1 MDFRCAAFNSLTQ
14 SFGAAGIVKDV
25 VGPKGSV
32 SIVSSI
38 DESSDIASHSLAE
51 ALRVHPNG
59 LGVEDTI
66 ISIKDTPDHDGLC
79 VRQVCIDQL
88 ASSVSAVHFG
98 RLPVVTRTR

>member
-1 MDFRCAAFNSLTQ
+1 MLAL
-14 SFGAAGIVKDV
+14 VKDV

-59 LGVEDTI
+59 LGVQDKT
-66 ISIKDTPDHDGLC
+66 ISIADVPDHDGLC
-79 VRQVCIDQL
+79 LRQARMSLVVDQSMFQRQRDVVVLWVSPPSRCL
-88 ASSVSAVHFG
+88 A
-98 RLPVVTRTR
+98 